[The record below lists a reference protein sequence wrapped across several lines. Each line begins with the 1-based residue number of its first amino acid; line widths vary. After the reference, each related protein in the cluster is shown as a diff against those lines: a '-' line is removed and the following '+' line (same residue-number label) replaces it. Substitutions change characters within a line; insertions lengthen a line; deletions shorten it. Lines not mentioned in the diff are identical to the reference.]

1 MAEPEFFLVVDFEAT
16 CSQDSAVPRDEME
29 IIEVGAVLQSM
40 RTFEIEA
47 EYQTFV
53 RPQRHPTLTD
63 FCCELTTI
71 TQLDVDQ
78 APTFP
83 EMVLEVEDWLEGS
96 GTFIFCSWGA
106 YDRRQVERDAMHHMV
121 TSPFGEQHL
130 NVKARF
136 AECIGARKPMGLGA
150 ALKRIGLDFE
160 GTPHRGID
168 DARNIA
174 RVIRQV
180 RLVL

>member
-63 FCCELTTI
+63 FCCELTTS
-71 TQLDVDQ
+71 VH
-78 APTFP
+78 
-83 EMVLEVEDWLEGS
+83 S
-96 GTFIFCSWGA
+96 
-106 YDRRQVERDAMHHMV
+106 
-121 TSPFGEQHL
+121 
-130 NVKARF
+130 
-136 AECIGARKPMGLGA
+136 
-150 ALKRIGLDFE
+150 DFSR
-160 GTPHRGID
+160 P
-168 DARNIA
+168 
-174 RVIRQV
+174 RVAC
-180 RLVL
+180 